1 MNSRLLLAVLIV
13 ALVIGISFFIR
24 INQSN
29 FKVGDLPGN
38 TQNSLN
44 DNSKNLI
51 NIRNDDEDDN
61 EDEGDDDRTTTLS
74 TTSSTK
80 PQTGKSILLSEL
92 SNHDSKL
99 DCWVAYDGKVYDI
112 TSFLPKHPGSSARIE
127 PYCGTADEFKQAF
140 EKQHGKSKV
149 SNLMRMGVLMGDFD
163 VMGNV

>member
-1 MNSRLLLAVLIV
+1 MNNRVLLAVLIV

-29 FKVGDLPGN
+29 FKVDDLPSN
-38 TQNSLN
+38 TENSAQ
-44 DNSKNLI
+44 DNPSNVI
-51 NIRNDDEDDN
+51 
-61 EDEGDDDRTTTLS
+61 DDDGNS
-74 TTSSTK
+74 TST
-80 PQTGKSILLSEL
+80 PSAKSILLSEL
-92 SNHDSKL
+92 SNHDSKS